1 MRFHFSLVCGGCM
14 TVFIKELL
22 SACDRE
28 YSKFRSG
35 TLKEY
40 DAAVYKRVGDYWK
53 AINIDNID
61 GKTLSK
67 DKHGKFYNP
76 AWSSAFVSFVVKNAG
91 AGDLFNYSS
100 AHCHYIESARK
111 ARQNGTKSAYYA
123 VSPDSDI
130 PSPGDI
136 ICSGRE
142 YASEYSFENAELAYK
157 TDSFY
162 PSHGD
167 VVIYV
172 NREQGYLITIG
183 GNVGNSVKQK
193 KILIDEKGF
202 LVDRVDGNNLLP
214 WLALLKCQL

>member
-1 MRFHFSLVCGGCM
+1 MQFHISRGCGGCM
-14 TVFIKELL
+14 TVFIDKLL
-22 SACDRE
+22 LACDRE
-28 YSKFRSG
+28 YTKFQSG

-40 DAAVYKRVGDYWK
+40 DDAVYKRVGDYWK
-53 AINIDNID
+53 AVNIDNID

-67 DKHGKFYNP
+67 DKHGKFYTP
-76 AWSSAFVSFVVKNAG
+76 AWSSAFIAYVVKNAG
-91 AGDLFNYSS
+91 AGSLFHYSS

-111 ARQNGTKSAYYA
+111 AKQNGSESAYYA
-123 VSPDSDI
+123 VSPDADI
-130 PSPGDI
+130 PSAGDI

-142 YASEYSFENAELAYK
+142 YASEYGFEHAELAYK

-172 NREQGYLITIG
+172 NREQGYIITVG
-183 GNVGNSVKQK
+183 GNIGNTVKQK
-193 KILIDEKGF
+193 KIQIDEQGF
-202 LVDRVDGNNLLP
+202 LVDRAEGKNLLP